1 LYAPWRDAIIVGNL
15 GEIALID
22 LTIPGHGTIHL
33 QQLVSDVSG
42 QRNDDTGM
50 LRAAVSGI
58 TALSHAG
65 LSAGALQNA
74 DVLVPDILSALDLLY
89 HPIRLV
95 ATLRQ

>member
-1 LYAPWRDAIIVGNL
+1 
-15 GEIALID
+15 
-22 LTIPGHGTIHL
+22 
-33 QQLVSDVSG
+33 
-42 QRNDDTGM
+42 M